1 MKTYSAKPSHV
12 KAKWHVFDANGKTL
26 GRLAT
31 EIAVLLQ
38 GKHKPMYTRHIL
50 TGDYVIVVNAGKI
63 RVTGK
68 KAQQKMYRRHS
79 HYPGALRETPL
90 SVLRERYP
98 DRVVRAAVQ
107 GMLPKTIRGR
117 QMLRRLKIYAGESH
131 PHEAQV
137 MQPAEREPVPA
148 TPERP
153 AEAQVVVE
161 QEATEEQVVDEATTE
176 AAEAETAEAA
186 TDEAQVESEAVE
198 EVEEAEDAQ
207 EEPAESEV
215 VAQAEDAAEDGQTES
230 PDEETSQEKAGD

>member
-50 TGDYVIVVNAGKI
+50 TGDYVVVVNASKV

-90 SVLRERYP
+90 AVLQERHP

-107 GMLPKTIRGR
+107 GMLPKNVRGR

-137 MQPAEREPVPA
+137 NQPAEREPA
-148 TPERP
+148 P
-153 AEAQVVVE
+153 AELDLPTESQVVVE
-161 QEATEEQVVDEATTE
+161 QQAPEEQVVDEATTE
-176 AAEAETAEAA
+176 TPEAETTEAA
-186 TDEAQVESEAVE
+186 SEEAQVETEAVE
-198 EVEEAEDAQ
+198 ETQEEA
-207 EEPAESEV
+207 AESEV
-215 VAQAEDAAEDGQTES
+215 VSQAEDAADDQVAESSDED
-230 PDEETSQEKAGD
+230 TSQERV

>member
-50 TGDYVIVVNAGKI
+50 TGDYVVVVNASKV

-79 HYPGALRETPL
+79 HYPGALKETPL
-90 SVLRERYP
+90 AVLQERYP

-107 GMLPKTIRGR
+107 GMLPKNVRGR

-137 MQPAEREPVPA
+137 NQPTEREPAPV
-148 TPERP
+148 TPDSP
-153 AEAQVVVE
+153 AETQVVVE
-161 QEATEEQVVDEATTE
+161 QEAAEEQVVDEVATE
-176 AAEAETAEAA
+176 APEAES
-186 TDEAQVESEAVE
+186 DEAQVEAEAVE
-198 EVEEAEDAQ
+198 EVEEAQETQ
-207 EEPAESEV
+207 EESMESEV
-215 VAQAEDAAEDGQTES
+215 VAQAEDMTDDQQAES
-230 PDEETSQEKAGD
+230 PAEETSQEKAGE